1 MLLVKNRLDQF
12 VAPAGPPDEKYTLET
27 SFSMQIRSWND
38 SKKKKN
44 KEKQRK
50 YLKIF
55 SASGRDFDENKG
67 GGFLIK
73 IPLIR

>member
-38 SKKKKN
+38 SKKKK
-44 KEKQRK
+44 KQGKTGEISKNFLGLRP
-50 YLKIF
+50 
-55 SASGRDFDENKG
+55 RFDGNKG
-67 GGFLIK
+67 GYFS
-73 IPLIR
+73 